1 MHEISYQIS
10 FNTPAFLGNAEQ
22 QAQWRTPPIKALIRQ
37 WWRVVQRA
45 RTPLDLQ
52 RIRHDEGLQFGNAWL
67 VDEAKKPLHRK
78 SDLLLRLSDHS
89 LGKLTSENWQQLQFD
104 TVQTTREARLRADQ
118 YTGYGSV
125 MPEKTSTGARRSVIP
140 RGAID
145 AGKTA
150 VLRLGLKKPL
160 PGLDDTLRLMHW
172 FGAVGS
178 RSRNGWGSL
187 RLEPDNEAAQAA
199 GLGDA
204 LALAQIYGRSWRD
217 CLELDW
223 PHAIGVDDDGPLV
236 WVSEELEHWRAAIG
250 RLARIRVAAR
260 LTAKRIRDRN
270 SPAGALHYLGY
281 PAGTGKSNPW
291 DLTLRDRSAKEPRL
305 ASPLRF
311 KVIRSGAKVRAMV
324 FHTPA
329 RLPEAILSVIG
340 RAEEAWLGDDRN
352 WLHAWQEI
360 HHLFDENLDP
370 MLSGK
375 GLGLARLGAKP

>member
-1 MHEISYQIS
+1 MHELSYQIS

-37 WWRVVQRA
+37 WWRVVQKA

-52 RIRHDEGLQFGNAWL
+52 RIRHDEGMQFGNAWL
-67 VDEAKKPLHRK
+67 IDEANKPLHCK
-78 SDLLLRLSDHS
+78 SELRLRLSDYS
-89 LGKLTSENWQQLQFD
+89 LGKLSTDAWQKLDFD
-104 TVQTTREARLRADQ
+104 TVQTTRDARLRADQ
-118 YTGYGSV
+118 YTGYGPVQSV
-125 MPEKTSTGARRSVIP
+125 KIGNVRRVEIS

-145 AGKTA
+145 VGKA
-150 VLRLGLKKPL
+150 ALLRLGMKKPL
-160 PGLDDTLRLMHW
+160 PGLNDALQLMHW

-187 RLEPDNEAAQAA
+187 RLEPENEAAQAV

-204 LALAQIYGRSWRD
+204 LALAQNFGRSWRD
-217 CLELDW
+217 CVELDW
-223 PHAIGVDDDGPLV
+223 PHAIGADEDGPLV
-236 WVSEELEHWRAAIG
+236 WVTEELDHWRAAIG
-250 RLARIRVAAR
+250 RVARIRVAAR

-291 DLTLRDRSAKEPRL
+291 GLTLRDRIAKEPRL

-329 RLPEAILSVIG
+329 RLPDAFLGVIG
-340 RAEEAWLGDDRN
+340 RSEEAWLCDDRN

-370 MLSGK
+370 MFSGK
-375 GLGLARLGAKP
+375 GLGLARLGAKS